1 MTESSWHGINE
12 VAWCEA
18 WILLCA
24 GHP

>member
-1 MTESSWHGINE
+1 VTESSCE

-24 GHP
+24 GDP